1 MITSDADHIR
11 VQRSEIDPG
20 QPLPWTV
27 YDSQQNLVL
36 HQGSRVES
44 REQLDTLVV
53 DGLFRQRCPAPAQAA
68 PPGRNTRDV
77 ADNGSH
83 DRSLERA
90 TRLDEIKLVIGDPFQ
105 IQAQAE
111 GSENRYYVRLIGYLK
126 GKSVIVTCP
135 EEDGRLCLVRE
146 GQAFVTRFFAGKN
159 AYAFTANVLRSS
171 TVPFP
176 HLHLSYPPQVRA
188 LVVRAGERVETRI
201 ICAVVVPEGTGAATT
216 AGVITNISV
225 SGALIHSKTPL
236 GRKGDL
242 LSIKFRMEIR
252 GIEFFAVIDTT
263 IRTLSRDDSGDFL
276 HGVQFAGLPNDVAIA
291 LTAFVYQK
299 LAQ

>member
-1 MITSDADHIR
+1 M
-11 VQRSEIDPG
+11 
-20 QPLPWTV
+20 
-27 YDSQQNLVL
+27 
-36 HQGSRVES
+36 
-44 REQLDTLVV
+44 
-53 DGLFRQRCPAPAQAA
+53 
-68 PPGRNTRDV
+68 V
-77 ADNGSH
+77 ADP
-83 DRSLERA
+83 
-90 TRLDEIKLVIGDPFQ
+90 V
-105 IQAQAE
+105 
-111 GSENRYYVRLIGYLK
+111 
-126 GKSVIVTCP
+126 
-135 EEDGRLCLVRE
+135 
-146 GQAFVTRFFAGKN
+146 AG
-159 AYAFTANVLRSS
+159 S
-171 TVPFP
+171 TVPVP
-176 HLHLSYPPQVRA
+176 PLHLSYPPQVRA